1 MIKGIKVKLDVIEGM
16 DYYWKATS
24 EKEKVGESFINDIA
38 SMPEMSY
45 TYDDEFTSESV
56 RRALSAVS
64 NRERFTSENKKEG
77 RFWNYNMWVMEDLDY
92 TDMMIKPVKVLNLS
106 ALIEKLNG
114 EENKGDYEYLEVI
127 FVPGHLDECYIV
139 DNKLIINFFMVKPD
153 LYDDD
158 KVFFGEAPLV
168 DFIEGKLKEL
178 LTK

>member
-38 SMPEMSY
+38 NMTEMSY

-56 RRALSAVS
+56 RKALSAVS

-92 TDMMIKPVKVLNLS
+92 TDMMIKPVKILNLS
-106 ALIEKLNG
+106 GLIDKLNE
-114 EENKGDYEYLEVI
+114 EENKAGHEYLEVI
-127 FVPGHLDECYIV
+127 FVPGHLDEYYIV

-153 LYDDD
+153 LYDEET
-158 KVFFGEAPLV
+158 VFLGEVPLG
-168 DFIEGKLKEL
+168 DFIEEKLKEL
-178 LTK
+178 LAK